1 MKLSSGWEQSVYVL
15 LILARLPEN
24 RTMSSIA
31 LANRL
36 KVSPSYLKK
45 IIKSLVDEGLLRST
59 TGKNGGF
66 SLNKDLLD
74 ISFYD
79 VFLAIEGR
87 GRIFQ
92 SQGLLQ
98 NFIGAE
104 SGKAQHC
111 AITTALDETENTL
124 VRTLS
129 NVSLAQVADETQY
142 NYNLGYL
149 DEWIDEMD

>member
-1 MKLSSGWEQSVYVL
+1 M
-15 LILARLPEN
+15 
-24 RTMSSIA
+24 
-31 LANRL
+31 
-36 KVSPSYLKK
+36 
-45 IIKSLVDEGLLRST
+45 
-59 TGKNGGF
+59 
-66 SLNKDLLD
+66 
-74 ISFYD
+74 
-79 VFLAIEGR
+79 AIEGR

-98 NFIGAE
+98 NFIGSE
-104 SGKAQHC
+104 SGKAKRC
-111 AITTALDETENTL
+111 AITSALDEIENTL

>member
-1 MKLSSGWEQSVYVL
+1 MKLSSAWEQSVYVL

-24 RTMSSIA
+24 RTRSSIA

-111 AITTALDETENTL
+111 AITTALDEIENTL

>member
-1 MKLSSGWEQSVYVL
+1 MMRISLFLLRISLFVIQNIVSGQL
-15 LILARLPEN
+15 LWYNINNEFIVIRD
-24 RTMSSIA
+24 I
-31 LANRL
+31 
-36 KVSPSYLKK
+36 SYLKK

-111 AITTALDETENTL
+111 AITTALDEIENTL

>member
-24 RTMSSIA
+24 RTLSSIA
-31 LANRL
+31 LAERL

-45 IIKSLVDEGLLRST
+45 IIKSLVNEGLLRSS

-66 SLNKDLLD
+66 AINKPLTE

-79 VFLAIEGR
+79 VFLAVEGR
-87 GRIFQ
+87 GKIFQ

-98 NFIGAE
+98 NFIGEGAE
-104 SGKAQHC
+104 KAQRC
-111 AITTALDETENTL
+111 AISDALDKIENTL
-124 VRTLS
+124 ISTLS
-129 NVSLAQVADETQY
+129 GINLAQVAEETQY

-149 DEWIDEMD
+149 DEWISETD